1 MIVRLLALS
10 LGLSAAL
17 AQAAVPPS
25 FDQGRLLRASD
36 SSRALVL
43 IEDAARSGHA
53 PAMFILSSML
63 MAGEGT
69 ARDEAR
75 ARQWLER
82 AVEEDYPEAMQQL
95 AFYLQDGLAGY
106 PRDEQRAAQLMRK
119 MAHAL
124 KHRGHGH

>member
-1 MIVRLLALS
+1 MMARLLLMPLALA
-10 LGLSAAL
+10 AAL

-25 FDQGRLLRASD
+25 FDQGRQLRKSD
-36 SSRALVL
+36 SARALVL
-43 IEDAARSGHA
+43 IEAAAKAGHA

-82 AVEEDYPEAMQQL
+82 AVDEDNPEAMQQL
-95 AFYLQDGLAGY
+95 AYYLQDGLGGY
-106 PRDEQRAAQLMRK
+106 ARDEQHAAQLLRR

-124 KHRGHGH
+124 RHRAHGH